1 MQDRNRSIIEVRTTK
16 RTDLIDITA
25 SVEHILKG
33 QGVESGLCHLYCPH
47 TTAGLTVN
55 EGADPA
61 VARDVV
67 KTLERLVPQKGDY
80 RHMEG
85 NSDAHVKSS
94 CVGVSLTLGVD
105 ESKLALGRWQRVF
118 FCEFDGPRSREVW
131 VRVLCVE
138 GRAPKQ

>member
-1 MQDRNRSIIEVRTTK
+1 VQDSNRSIIEVRTTK
-16 RTDLIDITA
+16 RTELVDITA
-25 SVEHILKG
+25 SVEQMLKD
-33 QGVESGLCHLYCPH
+33 QGIREGLCHLYCPH

-61 VARDVV
+61 VARDVL
-67 KTLERLVPQKGDY
+67 KTLERLVPHKGDY

-94 CVGVSLTLGVD
+94 CVGVSLALGVY
-105 ESKLALGRWQRVF
+105 ETRLALGRWQRVF

-131 VRVLCVE
+131 VRAFCTE
-138 GRAPKQ
+138 G

>member
-16 RTDLIDITA
+16 QTELVDITGT
-25 SVEHILKG
+25 VERLLRSHGI
-33 QGVESGLCHLYCPH
+33 ESGLCHLYCPH

-61 VARDVV
+61 VARDVLR
-67 KTLERLVPQKGDY
+67 TLERLIPEKGDY

-105 ESKLALGRWQRVF
+105 ESTLALGRWQRVF
-118 FCEFDGPRSREVW
+118 FCEFDGPRSREIW
-131 VRVLCVE
+131 ARFFSVE
-138 GRAPKQ
+138 G